1 MIQIVI
7 VTHCVLAFVLCRGK
21 QFVYKAKPMRHE
33 VTNEASQ
40 KLFVGERGMATLS
53 YQYRGN
59 NTVAAFTWQ
68 TLSPETTIAT
78 LTTVASSAV
87 PPYSVAGIVSQAY
100 RTDLIIRSVIASLDG
115 KVYRCFVDFS
125 PASTPRVFSGQVT
138 LTLRDVPELFVLS
151 PSDENVIVN
160 ISKPFVIRI
169 NVTQGDDVV
178 NVNLTKDG
186 DLVQLNGMGKLYEHN
201 IPQVKASTN
210 GTYIAIGDNDV
221 GYHQVSF
228 KLLAFYLDNAECS
241 VVANSMVHGTVICT
255 IKSFPPVEKATY
267 SCENQRVDLTWKEI
281 GSADML
287 GVSKYQANASI
298 SSTDVPIFNGTCR
311 LTTANVYG
319 QFNETLNE
327 VLLSTPTP
335 PPRPTTDGFRTMTGL
350 SSDTVGIQ
358 STFLPTQ
365 SAETCSRTGLFA
377 AVGVMAVLLVLVGGH
392 GSTKSEF
399 REKPKMLKCKAAHC
413 MHRQR
418 MFAIKFT
425 QRLKHHQSM
434 PQFPRLRA
442 DVSQAGHSTKAA
454 EMNPFL
460 FVCNFHGW

>member
-1 MIQIVI
+1 MVFLL
-7 VTHCVLAFVLCRGK
+7 CACLLCFCRGI
-21 QFVYKAKPMRHE
+21 YSSIAKSIRYE

-40 KLFVGERGMATLS
+40 KMFAAEGGIATLF

-59 NTVAAFTWQ
+59 NTVDVFTWQ
-68 TLSPETTIAT
+68 TLFPETTIGLFARIP
-78 LTTVASSAV
+78 SSPA
-87 PPYSVAGIVSQAY
+87 PPYSIAGNIANG
-100 RTDLIIRSVIASLDG
+100 RADLIITRVDASLNG
-115 KVYRCFVDFS
+115 KVYRCFLDFS
-125 PASTPRVFSGQVT
+125 PASTPRVFSGQMT
-138 LTLRDVPELFVLS
+138 LTLKDVPELSVLS
-151 PSDENVIVN
+151 PSGENATVTIGN
-160 ISKPFVIRI
+160 SFLIRI
-169 NVTQGDDVV
+169 DVTKGNATV
-178 NVNLTKDG
+178 NMTKDG
-186 DLVQLNGMGKLYEHN
+186 DLVQLNGTGKLYEHN

-281 GSADML
+281 ESADML

-298 SSTDVPIFNGTCR
+298 SSNDMPIFTRTCR

-377 AVGVMAVLLVLVGGH
+377 AVGVMAVLLVLVGGFPIYLLLMLLRTRKH
-392 GSTKSEF
+392 EERVQRETKNVEMQSSSLYASAKDARHQIHAKTEAPPEYASISEA
-399 REKPKMLKCKAAHC
+399 K
-413 MHRQR
+413 
-418 MFAIKFT
+418 
-425 QRLKHHQSM
+425 S
-434 PQFPRLRA
+434 
-442 DVSQAGHSTKAA
+442 
-454 EMNPFL
+454 
-460 FVCNFHGW
+460 